1 MNMGVRA
8 GIYLG
13 GDRLTVAV
21 VARRGGVQCF
31 TVELE
36 DLPGAHLKTEL
47 DARQLR
53 LRRIRLGLARP
64 LVTVKALELPRA
76 EGGQFAEMV
85 AFELER
91 HVPFPPE
98 DMRFDWTTLTGTA
111 KGPVRILVVA
121 AERRTVEGALRLL
134 EEPRHQAGRPHRR
147 VP

>member
-1 MNMGVRA
+1 MIMGARA

-13 GDRLTVAV
+13 SDRLTVAV

-31 TVELE
+31 TMELE
-36 DLPGAHLKTEL
+36 DLPGAHLKAEL

-53 LRRIRLGLARP
+53 LKRIRFGLARP

-98 DMRFDWTTLTGTA
+98 DMRFDWMALTRAA
-111 KGPVRILVVA
+111 KGPMRILVVA
-121 AERRTVEGALRLL
+121 AERRDRVEPFNYL
-134 EEPRHQAGRPHRR
+134 EESHKAGRPHRR